1 MIYVTQDQ
9 MSTSARPRLAG
20 HSPTNRQN
28 IRLRTNAIIWMAN
41 RRKSC
46 RGQNSTRQP
55 IDGSDAA
62 GRARKKVEAQ
72 NERELPDLRNNFR
85 KSSDRDCRYE
95 MATGGFC
102 QRR

>member
-9 MSTSARPRLAG
+9 MSTSAWPRLAG

-28 IRLRTNAIIWMAN
+28 IRLRKSDSRTDSHWPGTNAIIWMVN

-55 IDGSDAA
+55 IDWSDAA
-62 GRARKKVEAQ
+62 G
-72 NERELPDLRNNFR
+72 
-85 KSSDRDCRYE
+85 
-95 MATGGFC
+95 
-102 QRR
+102 